1 MKASHLI
8 ALSMVVSGLAQADIP
23 RIFPTPQINKLQDK
37 YTTIKSLKK
46 IYSDKKG
53 NPQIWK
59 KLPKK
64 EGAYALDI
72 SGDTLSIYAGDDVGF
87 FYARQTIIQ
96 LLSESGGEKY
106 LYAQKDPFQQYRG
119 DALFDLVEGKSL
131 PTGVIIDWPDLPYRG
146 SVEGYYGA
154 PWSHAAR
161 KSQFEFY
168 GRNKLNTYIWAPK
181 DDPYHHGWKSYEPYP
196 AEVAEEIRE
205 LCAVAKENHVKFV
218 WAVHPANTVN
228 WSKDGGKYDLDR
240 LVKKLELMYELG
252 VRDFGVFIDDSNGEI
267 NKAERQVAL
276 CNYIQENFIAK
287 KDDVGP
293 IIMCPTGYNRAW
305 ANQNYLKTLGEGLD
319 KSNHIM
325 WTGNTVCHDIT
336 LEGQEWVKGTLG
348 RPTFIWW
355 NWPVHDYCTAH
366 LPMGRTYGLAQDPKM
381 IELMTGF
388 VSNPMALP
396 EASKTALFGVSD
408 YTWNIMDFDS
418 MTNWKEG
425 MKRIYPQSHAAMQ
438 TFANHSSDLGN
449 NVHGYRREE
458 SVEIAPMVKVLRD
471 SIKAGH
477 VDSEALKV
485 VSEEFAALK
494 DAAIILSDAP
504 DTKLVVPE
512 IQPWLDLAVELGEM
526 GEAASFALTS
536 PTIDN
541 FGKIQDMWD
550 KYNEGAPNRTQH
562 SPRVVGW
569 TELRPLI
576 QQMVDS
582 IQANVYQQLSQRE
595 QPLTMNPIFT
605 ASTGNPKANSE
616 KLFDNTDASFW
627 ESAAQQ
633 RKGHWYALDFGT
645 SIPINS
651 IHLNMGGSR
660 PEDFIASGQFE
671 YSNDGKKW
679 IALGEI
685 TRGSNIHMDLK
696 KAGKTIEVRHIRYT
710 SLEDKE
716 NWLAITTFDVNRSAT
731 PHLVTDVAG
740 WENLNVARQQ
750 NKFFGAARNFEVKSM
765 KPGESVSMVLPTPVA
780 ATWMEINFENPA
792 LASWADVTLTL
803 EDGTTMKPQARME
816 GLNLV
821 ARPEQLPKK
830 RVAKM
835 TLTNKS
841 KSAQD
846 VKMNMFKLDC
856 PPLDPRD
863 SVDAMQDND
872 LLTYFDASRGV
883 RETITAPMNAKT
895 ALIVGTNIK
904 VKGAKTVHERIQ
916 SIPIQKA
923 GQLLIESP
931 AQKDARI
938 FEVIFLEK

>member
-1 MKASHLI
+1 MKTSHLI
-8 ALSMVVSGLAQADIP
+8 ALSMAASCLVQADIA
-23 RIFPTPQINKLQDK
+23 RVFPTPQINKLQDK

-46 IYSDKKG
+46 IHSDKRG

-59 KLPKK
+59 QLPKK
-64 EGAYALDI
+64 EGAYAIDI
-72 SGDTLSIYAGDDVGF
+72 SGDTLSIYARDEVGF

-96 LLSESGGEKY
+96 LLSEKEGEKY

-119 DALFDLVEGKSL
+119 DALLDLVEGKAL
-131 PTGVIIDWPDLPYRG
+131 PSGVIIDWPDMPYRG

-154 PWSHAAR
+154 PWSHEAR

-228 WSKDGGKYDLDR
+228 WNKDGGKYDLDR

-252 VRDFGVFIDDSNGEI
+252 VRHFGVFIDDSNGEI

-276 CNYIQENFIAK
+276 CNYIQENFIDK
-287 KDDVGP
+287 KKDVGP
-293 IIMCPTGYNRAW
+293 IIMCPTGYNKAW
-305 ANQNYLKTLGEGLD
+305 SNQDYLKKLGDGLD
-319 KSNHIM
+319 ESNHIM

-336 LEGQEWVKGTLG
+336 LEGQEWVKNMLG

-381 IELMTGF
+381 IDLMTGF

-396 EASKTALFGVSD
+396 EASKTALFGVGD

-418 MTNWKEG
+418 MVNWQEG
-425 MKRIYPQSHAAMQ
+425 MKRLYPTSHAAMQ

-449 NVHGYRREE
+449 NFHGYRREE
-458 SVEIAPMVKVLRD
+458 SVELAPVVATLRE
-471 SIKAGH
+471 SIKQGTPDA
-477 VDSEALKV
+477 EALKRV
-485 VSEEFAALK
+485 NEEFSAIKKAAVE
-494 DAAIILSDAP
+494 LSTAP
-504 DTKLVVPE
+504 DTELVVPE
-512 IQPWLDLAVELGEM
+512 IKPWLDLAIELGDM
-526 GEAASFALTS
+526 GEAASFALVHPS
-536 PTIDN
+536 LDN
-541 FGKIQDMWD
+541 LGKVQDMWD

-569 TELRPLI
+569 TVLRPLI
-576 QQMVDS
+576 EQMVDDT
-582 IQANVYQQLSQRE
+582 QAKVYQQLSNRDQSI
-595 QPLTMNPIFT
+595 LLNPVFM
-605 ASTGNPKANSE
+605 ANTGNPKANTE

-633 RKGHWYALDFGT
+633 RVGHWYALDFGT
-645 SIPINS
+645 AIPINS

-660 PEDFIASGQFE
+660 ANDYIAKGQFE
-671 YSNDGKKW
+671 YSNDGKNWKP
-679 IALGEI
+679 LGKP
-685 TRGSNIHMDLK
+685 TQGANIHIDLK
-696 KAGKTIEVRHIRYT
+696 KAGKKIEARYIRYNV
-710 SLEDKE
+710 LENKD
-716 NWLAITTFDVNRSAT
+716 NWLAITTFDVNRAAV
-731 PHLVTDVAG
+731 PHVDTDVKG

-750 NKFFGAARNFEVKSM
+750 NKFFGITKNFEVKSM
-765 KPGESVSMVLPTPVA
+765 KPGDSISMVLPTPVA
-780 ATWMEINFENPA
+780 ATWMEINFENPS
-792 LASWADVTLTL
+792 LGSWADVTLTL
-803 EDGTTMKPQARME
+803 EDGSLVMPQVSIE
-816 GLNLV
+816 GNNLIS
-821 ARPEQLPKK
+821 RPAQLPKK

-835 TLTNKS
+835 TLRNKGD
-841 KSAQD
+841 KPQD

-863 SVDAMQDND
+863 SIEAAQDGD
-872 LLTYFDASRGV
+872 LLSYFNAERGV
-883 RETITAPMNAKT
+883 NEIITAPANAKK
-895 ALIVGTNIK
+895 ALIVGKNIS
-904 VKGAKTVHERIQ
+904 VKGAKKLGDRLQ
-916 SIPIQKA
+916 SLPIKKQ
-923 GQLLIESP
+923 GQLLIKSP

-938 FEVIFLEK
+938 YEVIFVD